1 MTRLGAVAQHN
12 MSVKFLHGFTLGTP
26 QAGACRIGMDLNHRY
41 RDRYR
46 YRNVL
51 TIKPDSDSDTGAVAD
66 NDGNTLDRHIFM
78 IQAVCIRF
86 SMVPALTETVSV
98 LNVIGTKTC
107 SVITDNQRKSKTHR
121 STRNEGKPQSQE
133 VRP

>member
-12 MSVKFLHGFTLGTP
+12 MAVKFLHGFTLGTP

-41 RDRYR
+41 RYRYR

-51 TIKPDSDSDTGAVAD
+51 TIEPEPDTDSDTGAVAD
-66 NDGNTLDRHIFM
+66 NDGNTLAWHIFM

-107 SVITDNQRKSKTHR
+107 SVITDNQRKSKNTQVNAKR
-121 STRNEGKPQSQE
+121 G
-133 VRP
+133 